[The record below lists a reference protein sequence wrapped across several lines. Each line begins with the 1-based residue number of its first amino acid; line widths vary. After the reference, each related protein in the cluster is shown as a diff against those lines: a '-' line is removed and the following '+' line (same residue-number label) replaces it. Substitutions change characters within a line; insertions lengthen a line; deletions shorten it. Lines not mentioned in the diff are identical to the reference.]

1 MSERKIG
8 KVISVDSF
16 RVVVQLDEDLKSLY
30 KSGFNDIYEI
40 ARINSYLIIPVG
52 ADRIVAIVTR
62 VKIQDETEIEKTTGF
77 VTLPKAQ
84 RYLVATMIGTIENG
98 REYLQ
103 GVYNYPILDN
113 PVWYVVR
120 EDLDKIFDTAAKN
133 EIDYTKDYFLPI
145 GTSPAFSDY
154 HIKINP
160 DKFFG
165 KHAAILGNTGSGK
178 SCTVASILQSL
189 FAFEY
194 KDGKRLQNAH
204 FIIFDTNGEYKRAF
218 IGEKDTNEYKDKVLV
233 NAICID
239 KEGLKVPFWF
249 MNYDDFEFLFEPS
262 ANTQSPILK
271 RAIGL
276 AKNET
281 NAIENDS
288 VPQYYY
294 NRLVEIVQLSK
305 TADQQK
311 LKPIVFHDTQ
321 GIADFFK
328 QLKIGFDFMP
338 ILKSLGKLVTNNGSP
353 LTQGDKGWVNGHLQQ
368 NILFEVSNELAN
380 ELRKLSVFISTK
392 KVLQDKNIDLPIWF
406 DYDRL
411 ISTFID
417 EAINESETSN
427 NRIREFV
434 STLRLRLQAYL
445 NDERISEPLLLNQNA
460 NINEALSKFLAF
472 ILGDIFKIL
481 NTTEIDIFTNYFK
494 EQLVKEEPEKISD
507 KKPNQITIIDMSLIP
522 FEVLETITGLI
533 GRLVLEFLSR
543 FDKEDRGGF
552 PVVIVLEEAQNY
564 IPEKDRGDKVS
575 ISKKVFERIAREGRK
590 FGLSLLVSSQR
601 PSELSK
607 TVLSQCNSFI
617 VHRIQN
623 PDDQKYVKQLVSAAN
638 EDILQQLPV
647 LPQQVAIIMGDGVR
661 TPIQMRVNTAKPK
674 PNSDNPKFI
683 EKWLKE
689 VDKTFPDYKQ
699 IAKNWEEGK
708 RSTDIAD
715 NNPIV
720 AKP

>member
-1 MSERKIG
+1 MSDRKIG

-62 VKIQDETEIEKTTGF
+62 VKIQDETEIEKTSGF
-77 VTLPKAQ
+77 ITLPKAQ

-98 REYLQ
+98 KDYLQ

-113 PVWYVVR
+113 PVWYVVK
-120 EDLDKIFDTAAKN
+120 EDLDKIFDTAPK
-133 EIDYTKDYFLPI
+133 EGIDYTKDYFLPI

-154 HIKINP
+154 HIRINP

-165 KHAAILGNTGSGK
+165 KHAAVLGNTGSGK

-189 FAFEY
+189 FSFEY

-218 IGEKDTNEYKDKVLV
+218 IGDNGANIYKDKAMV

-249 MNYDDFEFLFEPS
+249 MSFDDFEFLFEPS
-262 ANTQSPILK
+262 ANTQTPILK

-276 AKNET
+276 SKNTQQVAGQPVLSKFLERGVSDLIDLSPDELKRKKCT
-281 NAIENDS
+281 QSYGNWDYNAANEIIDLGNAINPNGNQLLIDIKQLVTQLGGQINKAAENGC
-288 VPQYYY
+288 
-294 NRLVEIVQLSK
+294 LVQLKAKYSEYL
-305 TADQQK
+305 ALSIQK
-311 LKPIVFHDTQ
+311 
-321 GIADFFK
+321 
-328 QLKIGFDFMP
+328 
-338 ILKSLGKLVTNNGSP
+338 
-353 LTQGDKGWVNGHLQQ
+353 
-368 NILFEVSNELAN
+368 
-380 ELRKLSVFISTK
+380 KLS
-392 KVLQDKNIDLPIWF
+392 LEKNIDLPLWF
-406 DYDRL
+406 DFNKL
-411 ISTFID
+411 ISEHFD
-417 EAINESETSN
+417 EAINEQENSS

-445 NDERISEPLLLNQNA
+445 NDERISEPLLLNQTE
-460 NINEALSKFLAF
+460 NINESLSKFLAF
-472 ILGDIFKIL
+472 ILGDFFKIL
-481 NTTEIDIFTNYFK
+481 NTTETDIYTEYFK
-494 EQLVKEEPEKISD
+494 KQVANAEPEKVFAD
-507 KKPNQITIIDMSLIP
+507 KPNQITIIDMSLIP

-533 GRLVLEFLSR
+533 GRLILEFLSR
-543 FDKEDRGGF
+543 FNNEQRGDF
-552 PVVIVLEEAQNY
+552 PIVIVLEEAQNY
-564 IPEKDRGDKVS
+564 IPEKDRVDKIS
-575 ISKKVFERIAREGRK
+575 ISKRVFERVAREGRK

-617 VHRIQN
+617 VHRLQN

-661 TPIQMRVNTAKPK
+661 TPVQMRVNTATPK

-683 EKWLKE
+683 EKWLTDI
-689 VDKTFPDYKQ
+689 DKNLPDYKM
-699 IAKNWEEGK
+699 IAKSWEEGK
-708 RSTDIAD
+708 RNLDE
-715 NNPIV
+715 
-720 AKP
+720 

>member
-77 VTLPKAQ
+77 ITLPKAQ

-98 REYLQ
+98 KDYLQ

-120 EDLDKIFDTAAKN
+120 EDLDKIFDTAPKN
-133 EIDYTKDYFLPI
+133 EIDYAKDYFLPI

-194 KDGKRLQNAH
+194 KEGKRLQNAH

-218 IGEKDTNEYKDKVLV
+218 IGEKDTNEYKDKLLV
-233 NAICID
+233 NAIYID

-262 ANTQSPILK
+262 ANTQSPIFK

-338 ILKSLGKLVTNNGSP
+338 ILRSLGKLVTNNGSP
-353 LTQGDKGWVNGHLQQ
+353 LTLGDKGWVNGHLQQ

-417 EAINESETSN
+417 EAINETETSN

-472 ILGDIFKIL
+472 ILGDIFKIF
-481 NTTEIDIFTNYFK
+481 NTAEIDIYTNYFK

-507 KKPNQITIIDMSLIP
+507 QKPNQITIIDMSLIP

-543 FDKEDRGGF
+543 FNKEDRGGF
-552 PVVIVLEEAQNY
+552 PIVIVLEEAQNY

-683 EKWLKE
+683 EKWLKD
-689 VDKTFPDYKQ
+689 VDETFPDYKQ

-708 RSTDIAD
+708 RSSDTV
-715 NNPIV
+715 NNDPQNI
-720 AKP
+720 

>member
-77 VTLPKAQ
+77 ITLPKAQ

-98 REYLQ
+98 KDYLQ

-113 PVWYVVR
+113 PAWYVVK
-120 EDLDKIFDTAAKN
+120 EDLDKIFDTAPKAG
-133 EIDYTKDYFLPI
+133 IDYTKDYFLPI

-154 HIKINP
+154 QIKINP
-160 DKFFG
+160 DRFFG

-194 KDGKRLQNAH
+194 KEGRRLQNAH
-204 FIIFDTNGEYKRAF
+204 FIVFDTNGEYKRAF
-218 IGEKDTNEYKDKVLV
+218 IGEKENDYKDKALV
-233 NAICID
+233 NAICIN

-249 MNYDDFEFLFEPS
+249 MSFDDLEFLFEPS
-262 ANTQSPILK
+262 ANTQTPILK

-276 AKNET
+276 AKNT
-281 NAIENDS
+281 QQ
-288 VPQYYY
+288 VVGQP
-294 NRLVEIVQLSK
+294 VLSK
-305 TADQQK
+305 FLERGLSDLIDVSPDELKKKKCTQSFGNWTYNASNEILDLGTAINPNGNQLLID
-311 LKPIVFHDTQ
+311 I
-321 GIADFFK
+321 K
-328 QLKIGFDFMP
+328 QLITQ
-338 ILKSLGKLVTNNGSP
+338 LGGQIQRSAEDNF
-353 LTQGDKGWVNGHLQQ
+353 LTQLKAKYTDYLAL
-368 NILFEVSNELAN
+368 NIQKKLAL
-380 ELRKLSVFISTK
+380 E
-392 KVLQDKNIDLPIWF
+392 KNIDLPLWF
-406 DYDRL
+406 DFNKL
-411 ISTFID
+411 ITEHFD
-417 EAINESETSN
+417 EAINEQENSS

-445 NDERISEPLLLNQNA
+445 NDERISEPLLLNQNT
-460 NINEALSKFLAF
+460 NINEALAKFLAF
-472 ILGDIFKIL
+472 ILGDLFKIFDPAETD
-481 NTTEIDIFTNYFK
+481 NYTNYFK
-494 EQLVKEEPEKISD
+494 QELAKAEPEKIND
-507 KKPNQITIIDMSLIP
+507 QKPNQITIIDMSLIP

-543 FDKEDRGGF
+543 FNSKNRGDF

-575 ISKKVFERIAREGRK
+575 ISKKVFERVAREGRK

-617 VHRIQN
+617 VHRLQN

-661 TPIQMRVNTAKPK
+661 TPIQMRVNTANPK

-683 EKWLKE
+683 EKWLND
-689 VDKTFPDYKQ
+689 VDKTFPDYKV

-708 RSTDIAD
+708 RSSDVAD
-715 NNPIV
+715 NTPPV
-720 AKP
+720 V